1 MSYACTVVHRGQ
13 ALAEASLDQIACLAA
28 SRHLLLRDGGNTR
41 GAMTETLTR
50 TPRRGPTPP
59 APARSAVQAGVTAST
74 WAVGAGLVAVMLP
87 VLLVWA
93 ADARSGASAAE
104 ALRAAGQV
112 WLVAHGVGLRV
123 PGGSVGLVPLGL
135 LALPLLL
142 LLRAG
147 GHSARECRVARL
159 PDALRLAAAL
169 AVPYGVLTAVVSGLS
184 RTDAVQPVSWQALLG
199 GAVVGGLGGLAG
211 ILRAA
216 RLWPAVLPALPA
228 RARRL
233 LVSSAAALGVVL
245 GTGALLAGGSLALHL
260 GRAQDLAA
268 ATSPGLTGGLAL
280 LLLGLTLVPNAAIWG
295 AAWLAG
301 PGFAVGVGTVVGPFG
316 HSLGA
321 VPAVPL
327 LAALPGPVP
336 VWVGLIAL
344 GVPLG
349 AGALAGAL
357 VARALPTTTWLQAA
371 REAALTGPCAGALLA
386 LACWASGGPLGGGRL
401 TDVGPRPWLIGLVLA
416 AEVAVAAAATA
427 ILGVRRR

>member
-1 MSYACTVVHRGQ
+1 
-13 ALAEASLDQIACLAA
+13 
-28 SRHLLLRDGGNTR
+28 
-41 GAMTETLTR
+41 MTETLTR

-59 APARSAVQAGVTAST
+59 APARSAVQAGVTAAT
-74 WAVGAGLVAVMLP
+74 WAVGAGLVAVTLP
-87 VLLVWA
+87 VLLIWA

-112 WLVAHGVGLRV
+112 WLVGHGVGLRI
-123 PGGSVGLVPLGL
+123 PGGGFGLAPLGL

-169 AVPYGVLTAVVSGLS
+169 GVSYGVLAAVVAGVS
-184 RTDAVQPVSWQALLG
+184 RTAAVQPVSWQALLG
-199 GAVVGGLGGLAG
+199 GALVGGLGGLVG

-216 RLWPAVLPALPA
+216 RLWPALLPALPA
-228 RARRL
+228 RGQRL
-233 LVSSAAALGVVL
+233 LISSAAALGVVV
-245 GTGALLAGGSLALHL
+245 GAGALLGGVSLGLHF
-260 GRAQDLAA
+260 GRAQDLAQ

-280 LLLGLTLVPNAAIWG
+280 LVLGLALVPNAAIWG

-301 PGFAVGVGTVVGPFG
+301 PGFAVGVDTVVGPFG
-316 HSLGA
+316 HTLGA
-321 VPAVPL
+321 VPSVPL

-336 VWVGLIAL
+336 AWVGLLAL
-344 GVPLG
+344 AVPLA

-357 VARALPTTTWLQAA
+357 VARALPTATRLVAA

-401 TDVGPRPWLIGLVLA
+401 TDVGPSPWLVGVVLA

-427 ILGVRRR
+427 ALVVRRR